1 MIRSVCTGFVNSPLF
16 RKRSPE
22 AKLLWYALY
31 LHQAQH
37 MCGLFRLDLEHMAL
51 DAQLPLERTKEA
63 LAELIQ
69 HKLCQFDAA
78 QDLVCV
84 HEMTAQAAK
93 VVCPEWKGFAP
104 MDRYIASLG
113 PSTLCKTVCDTLS
126 IPYRYRTDTLLTD
139 PDPGSV
145 LDSGTDT
152 GFAVGHAPPPPTPT
166 PTAPSLPGLDPG
178 TQEKPR
184 KAPRSKSATAS
195 NPELQTLAV
204 GLLGELSAAI
214 QSVRPSAR
222 ELRPIPGNLE
232 HIAERLADGATADEV
247 RHVIAVYAAE
257 SRHNEKSLQYFNPVS
272 PFRRDNFARAL
283 ARTVAD
289 ASKPERQRAPPWRPD
304 PSIGSNPGEHTP
316 AKDWDSWRNR

>member
-166 PTAPSLPGLDPG
+166 APSLPGLDPG

-184 KAPRSKSATAS
+184 KAPRAKSATAS
-195 NPELQTLAV
+195 NPEIETLAV
-204 GLLGELSAAI
+204 GLLAELSEAI
-214 QSVRPSAR
+214 RRVRPTARTLKPLESNLAHIRDRLIEGHSA
-222 ELRPIPGNLE
+222 
-232 HIAERLADGATADEV
+232 DDV
-247 RHVIAVYAAE
+247 RHVIAIYEAE
-257 SRHNEKSLQYFNPVS
+257 AQHNPTTLHYFGPVT
-272 PFRRDNFARAL
+272 PFRAENFARTL
-283 ARTVAD
+283 PRTLDDARRRTGN
-289 ASKPERQRAPPWRPD
+289 RTGID
-304 PSIGSNPGEHTP
+304 PSIGERRQSDPKTFG
-316 AKDWDSWRNR
+316 AWRDQ

>member
-152 GFAVGHAPPPPTPT
+152 GFAVGLAPPPSTPT

-178 TQEKPR
+178 MQEKPR
-184 KAPRSKSATAS
+184 KAPRAKSATAI
-195 NPELQTLAV
+195 NPEIETLAV
-204 GLLGELSAAI
+204 GLLAELSEAI
-214 QSVRPSAR
+214 RRVRPTARTLKPLESNLAHIRDRLIEGHSA
-222 ELRPIPGNLE
+222 
-232 HIAERLADGATADEV
+232 DDV
-247 RHVIAVYAAE
+247 RHVIAIYEAE
-257 SRHNEKSLQYFNPVS
+257 AQHNPTTLHYFGPVT
-272 PFRRDNFARAL
+272 PFRAENFARTL
-283 ARTVAD
+283 PRTLDDARRRTGN
-289 ASKPERQRAPPWRPD
+289 RTGID
-304 PSIGSNPGEHTP
+304 PSIGERRQSGPDTFG
-316 AKDWDSWRNR
+316 DWRGR